1 MRRKLFLLGLLMAI
15 MPMSVFAQIEIE
27 IDQSKSEQVRKGRDY
42 LLEKFLDR
50 DYDKVKEIKDY
61 LRGLETEDFL
71 AFIPAEYWQILLWTR
86 EYDVLL
92 AEFRQIDSAYITALN
107 KKVMPYRG
115 RLMDQLYRRSMEDE
129 HQLRFYLQEAQ
140 LSQEDYDFLSLFL
153 DWDLKPDSQRGY
165 SNYYGFRCL
174 GGCNGDKEINELA
187 DKFLAQY
194 PHSDYEWFVRH
205 FIRFKYDKSD
215 FGIGMGIDLCTG
227 LSSGVFPKP
236 VGGFGVNMDVY
247 YRKYILM
254 LGMDILYSR
263 SRVDVPYTINSV
275 PHIYP
280 QGSEI
285 DMVVL
290 YADLSYPIIEKEKIR
305 LAPYLGIGAI
315 VENIPDDKEEG
326 STLKKQ
332 GNEYLSYN
340 AGLCFDIKR
349 RFLGDERIW
358 RIKYHFGMS
367 FPDGSIATVNLI
379 SVGWNVD
386 LRWSKRV
393 Y

>member
-1 MRRKLFLLGLLMAI
+1 MRKKLLLLGLLMAI
-15 MPMSVFAQIEIE
+15 VTMPALAQIENE
-27 IDQSKSEQVRKGRDY
+27 LDQSKSELVRKGRDY

-61 LRGLETEDFL
+61 LLGLETEDFL
-71 AFIPAEYWQILLWTR
+71 AFIPAEYWHILLWTR

-92 AEFRQIDSAYITALN
+92 AEFRQIDSAYITALD

-115 RLMDQLYRRSMEDE
+115 RLIDQLYRRSMEDE

-140 LSQEDYDFLSLFL
+140 LSQEDFDFLSLYL
-153 DWDLKPDSQRGY
+153 DWDLKPENQRGY
-165 SNYYGFRCL
+165 LHYYGSLCL
-174 GGCNGDKEINELA
+174 GDCYGDKEINELA

-194 PHSDYEWFVRH
+194 PHSGYEWFVRH
-205 FIRFKYDKSD
+205 FIRVKYGKND

-227 LSSGVFPKP
+227 LSSAALPKP

-247 YRKYILM
+247 YKKYILM
-254 LGMDILYSR
+254 LGMDMLYSR

-285 DMVVL
+285 DIIVL
-290 YADLSYPIIEKEKIR
+290 YADLSYPIIEKEKTR
-305 LAPYLGIGAI
+305 LAPYLGLGGI

-326 STLKKQ
+326 STLKKL
-332 GNEYLSYN
+332 GNKYLSYN
-340 AGLCFDIKR
+340 AGLCFDIKG
-349 RFLGDERIW
+349 RFLGDEAIW
-358 RIKYHFGMS
+358 RIKYRFGMS

-379 SVGWNVD
+379 SVGWNLD
-386 LRWSKRV
+386 LRWPKRV